1 MHLRCYQ
8 CIRIALSTT
17 SSYQFVWMI
26 SYEKTEAIQRW
37 SVGAT
42 GNFNL
47 QFELITLSNYIVKS
61 NRAGRSTLRDEI
73 LNEPWEP

>member
-1 MHLRCYQ
+1 
-8 CIRIALSTT
+8 
-17 SSYQFVWMI
+17 MI